1 MDIRWLQD
9 FLTVAD
15 TQNFTRAAQLRHV
28 SQAAFSR
35 RIKSLESWLGKA
47 LIDRTSFPTC
57 LTPDGEL
64 FRDRAAEIVQQIAD
78 ARLTGTAVGR
88 RKQIRLALP
97 HSLATGRLPIWWR
110 NWSKEIGSG
119 VACSVL
125 TGDVSDTVAALMTG
139 EVDLLICYQSVNLPI
154 TLPAERYERVD
165 IGQET
170 FAPYATEF
178 LAASLKSK
186 FPSHQGSRL
195 PLLMYTKSAT
205 FAQVHGDVVE
215 NAPDKLAGTIVFET
229 ESASVLRAMATAG
242 HGVAW
247 LPECVAKEAPFG
259 TLHRITAPGWSVDL
273 RIAAYR
279 DRQVA
284 FPALTR
290 LWGLLSSMYPEGTA
304 ASGAKRA

>member
-9 FLTVAD
+9 FLTVAE

-35 RIKSLESWLGKA
+35 RIKALESWLGKA

-64 FRDRAAEIVQQIAD
+64 FRERASEIVQQIAD

-97 HSLATGRLPIWWR
+97 HSLATGRLPNWWS

-125 TGDVSDTVAALMTG
+125 TGDVSDTVAALMTA
-139 EVDLLICYQSVNLPI
+139 EVDLLICYQSVHLPI
-154 TLPAERYERVD
+154 TLPVERYERVD
-165 IGQET
+165 IGRET

-205 FAQVHGDVVE
+205 FAQVHNAVVE
-215 NAPDKLAGTIVFET
+215 NAPDKLVGKIVFET

-247 LPECVAKEAPFG
+247 LPECVAKEAPGG
-259 TLHRITAPGWSVDL
+259 TLHRINAAGWSVEL
-273 RIAAYR
+273 TIAAYR

-290 LWGLLSSMYPEGTA
+290 LWGLLSTMRPGGTA
-304 ASGAKRA
+304 ANGVKLA

>member
-35 RIKSLESWLGKA
+35 RIKALESWLGKA

-64 FRDRAAEIVQQIAD
+64 FRERASEIVQQIAD
-78 ARLTGTAVGR
+78 ARLTGTAIGR

-97 HSLATGRLPIWWR
+97 HSLATGRLPNWWTS
-110 NWSKEIGSG
+110 WSKEIGSG

-139 EVDLLICYQSVNLPI
+139 EVDLLICYQSEHLPM
-154 TLPAERYERVD
+154 TLPAERYERVV

-170 FAPYATEF
+170 FAPYATES

-186 FPSHQGSRL
+186 FPSHQTSRL

-205 FAQVHGDVVE
+205 FAQVHNAVVE
-215 NAPDKLAGTIVFET
+215 NAPDKLVGRIDFET
-229 ESASVLRAMATAG
+229 ESASVLRSMAMAG

-247 LPECVAKEAPFG
+247 LPECVAKEAPPG
-259 TLHRITAPGWSVDL
+259 TLHRINATGWSIDL
-273 RIAAYR
+273 TIAAYR
-279 DRQVA
+279 DKQVA

-290 LWGLLSSMYPEGTA
+290 LWGLISSMRLEETA
-304 ASGAKRA
+304 ANGVN